1 MEPLTDRTT
10 ASSACDVS
18 NTVLQQNMD
27 VTNSDDRT
35 EQMPSQNDVQF
46 TPTKQDLSNGLSF
59 VCVKDDVSLPVS
71 FISHPTPMI
80 QFLCSIRVYTTDLLI
95 TTNYKTEI

>member
-1 MEPLTDRTT
+1 LSISNFDGDKDWNPFCYWEWNLLLTTT

-27 VTNSDDRT
+27 VTNSDGRT
-35 EQMPSQNDVQF
+35 EQMSSQNDVHF

-59 VCVKDDVSLPVS
+59 VCVKEDVVSLPVFS
-71 FISHPTPMI
+71 FPT
-80 QFLCSIRVYTTDLLI
+80 LLP
-95 TTNYKTEI
+95 